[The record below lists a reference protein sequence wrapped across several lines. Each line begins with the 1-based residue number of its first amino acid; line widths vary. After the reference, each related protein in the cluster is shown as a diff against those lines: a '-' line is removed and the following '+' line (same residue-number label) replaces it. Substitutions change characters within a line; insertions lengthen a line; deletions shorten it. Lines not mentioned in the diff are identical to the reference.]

1 MLGYIAR
8 CIAIGI
14 LTVWI
19 ISVLA
24 FFVGQLPPGDAV
36 DRHMDS
42 LIMGGLGRYDL
53 EQAEVLRKYMGLD
66 RPMVVRYGMWI
77 ANLMQGD
84 LGLSFQVW
92 GAGWTQQR
100 SVKEII
106 GDRIWTTV
114 ALTAFTIVVTW
125 TLAIPVGIYSAVRQ
139 HSVGD
144 FLFTFIGF
152 SGLAVPDFL
161 LALVLMYVAYA
172 YFGQTVGGL
181 LSADF
186 KDAAWDWP
194 KAWDMLK
201 HLWIPA
207 AVLGTSGTA
216 SLIRIM
222 RNNLLDELGK
232 PYVVTARAKGVVPLE
247 GHHQVPR
254 PGRNQPARQHG
265 GIPLAGTDQRQRYRL
280 RRLESAYAR
289 AYLPH
294 GDHAG
299 RRLHV
304 RVYRDDARS
313 AHDYRHP
320 ALGHTAGRARP
331 AHQVRGPIASPDPQ
345 PYLKVTPAL
354 YGDQM
359 SRSCSR

>member
-1 MLGYIAR
+1 
-8 CIAIGI
+8 
-14 LTVWI
+14 
-19 ISVLA
+19 
-24 FFVGQLPPGDAV
+24 
-36 DRHMDS
+36 
-42 LIMGGLGRYDL
+42 MGGLGRYDL

-144 FLFTFIGF
+144 YLFTFIGF

-186 KDAAWDWP
+186 KDAAWGWP

-232 PYVVTARAKGVVPLE
+232 PYVVTARAKGVSPWKVIIKYP
-247 GHHQVPR
+247 
-254 PGRNQPARQHG
+254 
-265 GIPLAGTDQRQRYRL
+265 
-280 RRLESAYAR
+280 
-289 AYLPH
+289 
-294 GDHAG
+294 
-299 RRLHV
+299 V
-304 RVYRDDARS
+304 RVAINPLVSTAGYLL
-313 AHDYRHP
+313 P
-320 ALGHTAGRARP
+320 ALISGSVIVSVVLSLPTL
-331 AHQVRGPIASPDPQ
+331 GPIFLTAITQEDVYMSGFIVMMLGVLTITGTLLSDILLAVLDPRIKFQ
-345 PYLKVTPAL
+345 
-354 YGDQM
+354 G
-359 SRSCSR
+359 R